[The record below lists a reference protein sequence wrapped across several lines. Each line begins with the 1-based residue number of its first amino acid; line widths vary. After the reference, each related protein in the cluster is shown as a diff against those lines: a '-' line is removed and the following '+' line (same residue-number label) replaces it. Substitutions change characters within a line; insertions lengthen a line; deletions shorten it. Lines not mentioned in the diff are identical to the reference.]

1 LIRVVTRNLD
11 SDFYLDEKG
20 KTLMKAKAMIVNE
33 PGRMELK
40 EFEIVPPQRDQI
52 LLKLG
57 VTSVCASDPK
67 ILWGKTSLVRF
78 PVIMGHE
85 IVGRVAQ
92 IGEEAAARY
101 GLKPGDR
108 ITVETGIP
116 CGHCEWCRTE
126 NHYQKCQSAGLYG
139 LTMTA
144 DKPPF
149 LFGGY
154 AEYMYLLPG
163 TLIHKVAPDVPDL
176 AASLSSVMANG
187 VRWVKTLGE
196 MTFGQSLVISGVG
209 SQGLATLMAAREW
222 AKEFGVDFTLNIEQ
236 EDPRKVVPKLLG
248 GFPDVVVETSGIPTA
263 IQTALE
269 LVKPTG
275 RVVTIGLSGGKET
288 PIKFDPLVDKGVVIL
303 ADAGQAGNWK
313 DALRMINA
321 RKYAIEKISNFT
333 YRLEEL
339 PRALEETANP
349 PDGFI
354 KGAVVFN

>member
-1 LIRVVTRNLD
+1 
-11 SDFYLDEKG
+11 
-20 KTLMKAKAMIVNE
+20 MKAKAMIVNE

-209 SQGLATLMAAREW
+209 SQGLATLMAARECGVGPIAILGLGRDRARFGL

-288 PIKFDPLVDKGVVIL
+288 PIKFDALVDKGVVIL
-303 ADAGQAGNWK
+303 ADAGQAGNWE
-313 DALRMINA
+313 DALRIINA

-339 PRALEETANP
+339 PRALDETANP